1 MPKRLSWAEYALKI
15 AETAAERSEDP
26 HRKVGACALNHQ
38 NMVAGVG
45 YNGLASGI
53 SMPYSSFWDDRDYR
67 RKFMIHAETNCLSLC
82 ERGKVKLLAVTLL
95 PCSYCAT
102 LIASYGVEEVY
113 YKDVYERD
121 DNALEILNFYAI
133 EVNKI

>member
-1 MPKRLSWAEYALKI
+1 
-15 AETAAERSEDP
+15 
-26 HRKVGACALNHQ
+26 
-38 NMVAGVG
+38 
-45 YNGLASGI
+45 
-53 SMPYSSFWDDRDYR
+53 MPYSSFWDNRDYR
-67 RKFMIHAETNCLSLC
+67 RKFMIHAETNCLSLS

-133 EVNKI
+133 KVNKI